1 MSTAGKFI
9 NPPLIVL
16 AYGTN
21 ERERLETLAQW
32 AIIDVGRRCFH
43 HWRNQN
49 QAGTDAGEVLQAI
62 GRIGSLIDK
71 HDIDADEWLETYT
84 DETAWALGVD
94 TLGMSKDW
102 RDAKSCLASHQRLNG
117 FFEQMRRA
125 TGRLDK
131 RACYVRGLKL
141 DWLMA
146 VMRSYWEPEKWQGDR
161 LSYSHFAALCAV
173 LSKIGSNEPP
183 AVTVTWP
190 EIQRRALGYSS
201 EAERTA
207 AMPFRQDGALPMS
220 RDMIDRRTKQLALM
234 KFFVRH
240 VPMIGRKALPAWYG
254 SGIDRAKLVKIAEAA
269 KVKAKGGW
277 KARYKAQQAAQTAT
291 HDNIIAFESGRFPT
305 QNGRSG
311 GNQQPRTG
319 GERTA

>member
-32 AIIDVGRRCFH
+32 AIIDVGKRCFD
-43 HWRNQN
+43 HWKHQIE
-49 QAGTDAGEVLQAI
+49 AGDADEVLQAT
-62 GRIGSLIDK
+62 GRVSSLIAK
-71 HDIDADEWLETYT
+71 LDIDADEWLETYT
-84 DETAWALGVD
+84 DEIAWALGVD

-102 RDAKSCLASHQRLNG
+102 RDAESCLASHQRLNG

-146 VMRSYWEPEKWQGDR
+146 VMRNYWEPEKWRGYR

-201 EAERTA
+201 AAEMAA
-207 AMPFRQDGALPMS
+207 AMPFRQDGARPMS
-220 RDMIDRRTKQLALM
+220 RDMIDRRTQQLALM
-234 KFFVRH
+234 EFFVRH

-254 SGIDRAKLVKIAEAA
+254 SGIDRVKLVKIAEAA

-277 KARYKAQQAAQTAT
+277 KARWKAMQAKQTAV
-291 HDNIIAFESGRFPT
+291 HDNIIAFESGLFPAH
-305 QNGRSG
+305 NERRD
-311 GNQQPRTG
+311 GNQQRRTG